1 MGSNDYH
8 NGIISKDIAK
18 RTCLDPL
25 SYLEDIQHEEAKQVP
40 KKRDT
45 LLEYLLKITLY
56 KKTKIT

>member
-40 KKRDT
+40 KKRR
-45 LLEYLLKITLY
+45 LS
-56 KKTKIT
+56 KKPKKQNPV